1 MAGLKSVVLRMP
13 GEGGDFKFYVAK
25 FDHADAER
33 MAERLSAGALDP
45 DQMEAFGAPMD
56 LKQTMHRL
64 DTRDFYVIDI
74 DPPGQRA

>member
-13 GEGGDFKFYVAK
+13 GEEGDFKFFIAK
-25 FDHADAER
+25 FEHEDADR
-33 MAERLSAGALDP
+33 VAERLAGGAFDP
-45 DQMEAFGAPMD
+45 DQMQAFGAPMD

-74 DPPGQRA
+74 TPPGQRA